1 MPHETY
7 ITLKIKSKTADE
19 FRQFSRNLGKQQTD
33 SLQLMLDF
41 FQINSLSP
49 LDELGPNLT
58 TLEKRIKMR
67 INSVVAIIRDIEKN
81 QTKPILAMMQLLFQ
95 QTPAKQEILVEKS
108 PASEALNKTKELEL
122 QKRNQLLQKKLLHSR
137 EILTTI
143 LERVAISRSSFGK
156 VQLRLLMTQNEY
168 EEIKKKLE
176 NL

>member
-1 MPHETY
+1 MTSETY
-7 ITLKIKSKTADE
+7 ITLKIKSKTAKE
-19 FRQFSRNLGKQQTD
+19 FRQFSRNLGTQQTD

-41 FQINSLSP
+41 FNINSLSP
-49 LDELGPNLT
+49 LDELGPNFI

-67 INSVVAIIRDIEKN
+67 INAVVAIIRDIEKT

-108 PASEALNKTKELEL
+108 RTSEAKNHIKDLEL
-122 QKRNQLLQKKLLHSR
+122 QKRNHLLQKKLDQSR
-137 EILTTI
+137 DISRII

-156 VQLRLLMTQNEY
+156 VQLRLLMTQSEY
-168 EEIKKKLE
+168 EEIKQKIE